1 MDLNIT
7 PPDNAVFEKKASTK
21 QKEHLARARLKA
33 KETIARRRQLDI
45 EANLKAGEKD
55 EDKEEDKEE
64 ENVIVEQESEAPKKK
79 REIKAKKVELTDEEK
94 ELKRFE
100 KFMHNMKLYEDAKL
114 EEAYERE
121 EAKKIKCSF
130 TQEEYDYLMKRC
142 EDDKPTPVLPKSKSA
157 PPKPKPLK
165 MSMTSR
171 DKISKF
177 GR

>member
-55 EDKEEDKEE
+55 EDKEEDNEHKQNEPEE
-64 ENVIVEQESEAPKKK
+64 PEPPKQK